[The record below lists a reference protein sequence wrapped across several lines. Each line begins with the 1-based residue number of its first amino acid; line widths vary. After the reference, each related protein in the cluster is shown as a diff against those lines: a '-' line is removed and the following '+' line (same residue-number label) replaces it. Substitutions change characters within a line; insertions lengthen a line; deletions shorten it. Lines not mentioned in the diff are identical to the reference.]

1 MKKKTSM
8 CTHFLPLTYAHTH
21 THVHTQKH
29 KHTCSHQRRILG
41 SSSQLELCL
50 FESSVQTLFLLTYSH
65 EAMNDLIAL
74 MAQLTDVNHRIL
86 IPGIYDSVQPLTD
99 EELKTYDNIDF
110 DHVCIF

>member
-1 MKKKTSM
+1 
-8 CTHFLPLTYAHTH
+8 
-21 THVHTQKH
+21 
-29 KHTCSHQRRILG
+29 
-41 SSSQLELCL
+41 
-50 FESSVQTLFLLTYSH
+50 
-65 EAMNDLIAL
+65 MNDLIAL